1 MEDKAEYQYDKTVKF
16 NLIKF
21 NHITAVAQAKVH
33 NSYTKEGLWQQ
44 YINPISRG
52 KSWYL
57 YPGYTTNTYTFY
69 IWSTASAAE
78 KGIISLVS
86 TVADTRMSCIPRV
99 AAHSQKKM

>member
-44 YINPISRG
+44 YINPVR
-52 KSWYL
+52 
-57 YPGYTTNTYTFY
+57 
-69 IWSTASAAE
+69 
-78 KGIISLVS
+78 IIIES
-86 TVADTRMSCIPRV
+86 
-99 AAHSQKKM
+99 